1 MRSSLVR
8 RAAGVSGNA
17 FAGNAPAV
25 ASLRVGSP
33 IMAEASS
40 IGRAGGIGMKAR
52 AAMSRTSPGRF
63 GGSGT
68 EASGEAASSA
78 GAASFGAIAA
88 VCAAAASA
96 GAGAG
101 ERRVRPREGSGAAKA
116 RTPRVPASSPLE
128 GT

>member
-1 MRSSLVR
+1 
-8 RAAGVSGNA
+8 
-17 FAGNAPAV
+17 
-25 ASLRVGSP
+25 
-33 IMAEASS
+33 MAEASS

-88 VCAAAASA
+88 VCAGAAASA
-96 GAGAG
+96 AG
-101 ERRVRPREGSGAAKA
+101 RRVRPREGSGAAKA
-116 RTPRVPASSPLE
+116 RTPRVPASSPLAE